1 MSLGP
6 VVRATSNRS
15 LGPARFV
22 LLALGGGALLAGLT
36 GALVLL
42 GVGMPRGTVALA
54 ASHGELMTLG
64 FLGTV
69 IALERAV
76 ALGDGW
82 GYLAPALAA
91 VGAGAL
97 VAGAPGLGAAAF
109 LGAAIVLVAVYLAFF
124 RVERSLQLAVQAA
137 GSAAWVGAAALLAAG
152 TPVESAYPWL
162 AAFLVL
168 TVVGER
174 LDLARLV
181 GASAWTRRQLVV
193 ALAVFVVGVAV
204 TTADADLG
212 VRIAGL
218 AMLAIAAWLLRN
230 DLARR
235 TIRLGGVTRYI
246 ALCLIAG
253 YVWLMV
259 AGAAWVVTGAA
270 FGAGYDIRLHAVFL
284 GFVVSMVFGHAP
296 VIVPAVLRVPL
307 PFRGW
312 NYAALGLL
320 HTGLVIRLLGGDVLG
335 LPNGLLI
342 GGVLNVVAL
351 LAFVIGAIAS
361 AVVEIRRRR
370 LVTARRAA
378 ASAT

>member
-6 VVRATSNRS
+6 VARATPGRS

-42 GVGMPRGTVALA
+42 GVGMPRATVALA

-76 ALGDGW
+76 ALGDAW

-97 VAGAPGLGAAAF
+97 VAGAPELGAAAF
-109 LGAAIVLVAVYLAFF
+109 LAAAIVLAAVYLAFF
-124 RVERSLQLAVQAA
+124 RVERSLQLGVQAA
-137 GSAAWVGAAALLAAG
+137 GSAAWVGAAVLLTAG
-152 TPVESAYPWL
+152 TPVETAYPWL

-181 GASAWTRRQLVV
+181 GASAWTRRQLEV
-193 ALAVFVVGVAV
+193 ALAAFVAGVAV
-204 TTADADLG
+204 TTGDADLG
-212 VRIAGL
+212 IRIAGL

-235 TIRLGGVTRYI
+235 TVRLAGVTRYI

-253 YVWLMV
+253 YLWLLV
-259 AGAAWVVTGAA
+259 AGAAWTVTGAA
-270 FGAGYDIRLHAVFL
+270 FGAAYDIRLHAVFL

-320 HTGLVIRLLGGDVLG
+320 HAGLVIRLLGGDVFG

-351 LAFVIGAIAS
+351 LAFVIGSIAS
-361 AVVEIRRRR
+361 AALEIRRRR
-370 LVTARRAA
+370 TVIARQTAATAA
-378 ASAT
+378 

>member
-91 VGAGAL
+91 IGAGAL

-320 HTGLVIRLLGGDVLG
+320 HAGLVIRLLGGDVLG